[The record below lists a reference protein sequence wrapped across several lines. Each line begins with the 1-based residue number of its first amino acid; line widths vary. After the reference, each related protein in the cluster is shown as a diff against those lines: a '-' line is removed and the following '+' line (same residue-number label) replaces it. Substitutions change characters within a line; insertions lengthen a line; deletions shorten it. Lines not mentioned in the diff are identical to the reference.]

1 METSRRKFVG
11 LSALLASAWA
21 APPAWAFLEAGAAAP
36 AAGGAGAQ
44 APDAV
49 YALVDYCLNTR
60 YEALPA
66 AVVAATRT
74 QILDT
79 VTVALPA
86 LDADGIRQLHA
97 WSLDTGGKGESL
109 VLGTRTRLPA
119 EKAARLNAAMAAA
132 LEFDDTYE
140 PSLLHASCTIVPVA
154 LAVAGQVAASG
165 RKVDGKELIAA
176 VATGIDA
183 ACRLSR
189 AGSPGVSPFI
199 VGWDPTPM
207 YGFLAAAMVA
217 ARLMGLT
224 REQAVS
230 AVGLA
235 YHQLSGN
242 AQASV
247 DGTHAKRLGSGFAA
261 YGGIMSARL
270 AAHGVLGSDRVL
282 QGVKG
287 LFRQYHG
294 GKVDVQAL
302 LGGLGTEYAGPDIA
316 PKPYPS
322 CRGGHVA
329 IDGAL
334 ALVKAH
340 GIGPDDVESVTI
352 YSPPAEM
359 MLLGAPIEKK
369 RNPRTVVEAQFSNPW
384 MVAAAIQDRE
394 VGLRHFSEQALKRA
408 DLRALA
414 ARMSTV
420 EDKSLVRPDGG
431 PGFVRL
437 VLRTRA
443 GQTHDT
449 VVRFA
454 KGDPKNPMTPQEYRA
469 KAFACTD
476 AAGMPRAQAERL
488 VARFL
493 ALEAEP
499 DVAALTAA
507 LAIG

>member
-1 METSRRKFVG
+1 MMETSRRKFVG
-11 LSALLASAWA
+11 LSALLASSWA
-21 APPAWAFLEAGAAAP
+21 TTPAWAFLEPGPAAA
-36 AAGGAGAQ
+36 

-49 YALVDYCLNTR
+49 YALVDHCLNTR
-60 YEALPA
+60 YEALPPE
-66 AVVAATRT
+66 VVAATRI

-79 VTVALPA
+79 VAVALPA

-97 WSLDTGGKGESL
+97 WSRETGGKGESL

-154 LAVAGQVAASG
+154 LALAEQAAAGG

-176 VATGIDA
+176 VAAGTDA

-189 AGSPGVSPFI
+189 AGSPGISPFI

-207 YGFLAAAMVA
+207 YGFLASSMVA

-261 YGGIMSARL
+261 YGGILSARL
-270 AAHGVLGSDRVL
+270 ARHGVLGSDRVL
-282 QGVKG
+282 GGVKG

-294 GKVDVQAL
+294 GKFDQEAL
-302 LGGLGTEYAGPDIA
+302 LGGLGTRFLGVDIA

-334 ALVKAH
+334 ELVKAH
-340 GIGPDDVESVTI
+340 DIRPDDVASVTI

-369 RNPRTVVEAQFSNPW
+369 RNPRSIVEAQFSNPW

-394 VGLRHFSEQALKRA
+394 VGLRHFSEAALKRA

-414 ARMSTV
+414 ARMTTV
-420 EDKSLVRPDGG
+420 EDKGLVRPDGG

-437 VLRTRA
+437 ELRTRA
-443 GQTHDT
+443 GKTHEKL
-449 VVRFA
+449 VRFA
-454 KGDPKNPMTPQEYRA
+454 KGDPKNPMSPEEYRA

-476 AAGMPRAQAERL
+476 AARMPRAQAGRL
-488 VARFL
+488 VARFM

-499 DVAALTAA
+499 DVASLVAA

>member
-1 METSRRKFVG
+1 MTSRRTFVQ
-11 LSALLASAWA
+11 LSALMASGWAAIPAWA
-21 APPAWAFLEAGAAAP
+21 APQPGPAAAGAPAP
-36 AAGGAGAQ
+36 A

-49 YALVDYCLNTR
+49 YALVDYCLGTR
-60 YEALPA
+60 YEALPPE
-66 AVVAATRT
+66 VVAATKT

-79 VTVALPA
+79 VAVALPA
-86 LDADGIRQLHA
+86 LRADGIRQLAA
-97 WSLDTGGKGESL
+97 WSGETGGKGESL
-109 VLGTRTRLPA
+109 VLGTTTRLPA

-132 LEFDDTYE
+132 LEYDDTYE
-140 PSLLHASCTIVPVA
+140 PSLMHASCVTIPTA
-154 LAVAGQVAASG
+154 LAAADLAGGVG
-165 RKVDGKELIAA
+165 GKELIAA
-176 VATGIDA
+176 VATGTDA

-207 YGFLAAAMVA
+207 YGFLAATLVA
-217 ARLMGLT
+217 GRLLGLT
-224 REQAVS
+224 REQLVS

-235 YHQLSGN
+235 YHQLAGN

-247 DGTHAKRLGSGFAA
+247 DGTHAKRLGAGFAA
-261 YGGIMSARL
+261 YGGILSARL
-270 AAHGVLGSDRVL
+270 AKAGVIGSDRVL

-294 GKVDVQAL
+294 GKYSEQAL
-302 LGGLGTEYAGPDIA
+302 LGGLGTQFAGLDIA

-334 ALVKAH
+334 ELVRTH
-340 GIGPDDVESVTI
+340 GIGPDEVDSVTI

-359 MLLGAPIEKK
+359 MLLGAPLEKK
-369 RNPRTVVEAQFSNPW
+369 QNPRTVVEAQFSNPW

-394 VGLRHFSEQALKRA
+394 VGLRHFTQAALERA

-414 ARMSTV
+414 RRMRTV

-437 VLRTRA
+437 ELKTRA
-443 GQTHDT
+443 GKLHVKQ
-449 VVRFA
+449 VQFA
-454 KGDPKNPMTPQEYRA
+454 KGDPKNPMTTEEYRR
-469 KAFACTD
+469 KVFECTD
-476 AAGMPRAQAERL
+476 AAGMARAQATRL
-488 VARFL
+488 VQRFQR
-493 ALEAEP
+493 LEAET
-499 DVAALTAA
+499 DVSALNAA
-507 LAIG
+507 LAVG

>member
-1 METSRRKFVG
+1 MQTSRRKFVG
-11 LSALLASAWA
+11 LSALMASA
-21 APPAWAFLEAGAAAP
+21 PAWAFLEAGQAAGAPSAGAAP
-36 AAGGAGAQ
+36 VPLPGL
-44 APDAV
+44 DAIH
-49 YALVDYCLNTR
+49 ALVAHCLDTR
-60 YEALPA
+60 FEALPPE
-66 AVVAATRT
+66 VVEATRT

-79 VTVALPA
+79 VAVTLPA

-97 WSLDTGGKGESL
+97 WSRDSGGKGESL
-109 VLGTRTRLPA
+109 VLGTRSRLPA
-119 EKAARLNAAMAAA
+119 EAAARLNAAMAAA

-140 PSLLHASCTIVPVA
+140 PSLLHASCVTIPVA
-154 LAVAGQVAASG
+154 LAVADLAAAGG
-165 RKVDGKELIAA
+165 RRIDGRELIAA
-176 VATGIDA
+176 VAAGTDA

-207 YGFLAAAMVA
+207 YGYLAAAMVA
-217 ARLMGLT
+217 SRLLGSS
-224 REQAVS
+224 RAQAVS

-270 AAHGVLGSDRVL
+270 ARAGVIGSDRVL

-287 LFRQYHG
+287 LFKQYHG
-294 GKVDVQAL
+294 GKYSEEAL
-302 LGGLGTEYAGPDIA
+302 LGGLGTRFAGVDIA

-329 IDGAL
+329 IDGTL
-334 ALVKAH
+334 ELVKTH
-340 GIGPDDVESVTI
+340 GIRPEDVEAVTI

-369 RNPRTVVEAQFSNPW
+369 RKPQTIVEAQFSNPW
-384 MVAAAIQDRE
+384 MVAAAIQDRD
-394 VGLRHFSEQALKRA
+394 VGLRHFSEAALRRA

-414 ARMSTV
+414 ARMTTV

-437 VLRTRA
+437 ELTTRA
-443 GQTHDT
+443 GQTYEKL
-449 VVRFA
+449 VKFA
-454 KGDPKNPMTPQEYRA
+454 KGDPKNPMTPAEYR
-469 KAFACTD
+469 KKVFECTD
-476 AAGMPRAQAERL
+476 AARMPRAQAERL
-488 VARFL
+488 MARYL
-493 ALEAEP
+493 KLEAEP
-499 DVAALTAA
+499 NVAALNAA

>member
-1 METSRRKFVG
+1 MDTSRRKFVTQ
-11 LSALLASAWA
+11 SALAASVWA
-21 APPAWAFLEAGAAAP
+21 AAPAWAFQDKSAV
-36 AAGGAGAQ
+36 AAGPA

-49 YALVDYCLNTR
+49 YALVDHCLGTR

-66 AVVAATRT
+66 AVAGATRI

-79 VTVALPA
+79 VAVALPA
-86 LDADGIRQLHA
+86 LGADGIRQLYD
-97 WSLDTGGKGESL
+97 WSRETGGKGESL
-109 VLGTRTRLPA
+109 VLGTRVRLPA

-140 PSLLHASCTIVPVA
+140 PSLLHASCVTIPVA
-154 LAVAGQVAASG
+154 LAAADLAAASG

-176 VATGIDA
+176 VAAGTDA

-207 YGFLAAAMVA
+207 YGFLAATMVA
-217 ARLMGLT
+217 GRLLGLT
-224 REQAVS
+224 REQTVA

-270 AAHGVLGSDRVL
+270 AQRGVIGSDRVL

-287 LFRQYHG
+287 LFKQYHG
-294 GKVDVQAL
+294 GKYSEDAL
-302 LGGLGTEYAGPDIA
+302 LGELGTRFAGPDIA

-334 ALVKAH
+334 DLVRTHDIRPA
-340 GIGPDDVESVTI
+340 DVESVTI

-359 MLLGAPIEKK
+359 MLLGAPLEKK
-369 RNPRTVVEAQFSNPW
+369 RNPKTIVEAQFSNPW

-394 VGLRHFSEQALKRA
+394 VGLRHFTEAALQRA

-414 ARMSTV
+414 ARMVTA

-437 VLRTRA
+437 SLKTRG
-443 GQTHDT
+443 GQVHEKL
-449 VVRFA
+449 VKFA
-454 KGDPKNPMTPQEYRA
+454 KGDPNNPMSAQEYRA
-469 KAFACTD
+469 KVFACTD
-476 AAGMPRAQAERL
+476 AAGMKRPQAERL
-488 VARFL
+488 QARFM
-493 ALEAEP
+493 ALEAER
-499 DVAALTAA
+499 DVSALNAA
-507 LAIG
+507 LAIA

>member
-1 METSRRKFVG
+1 MDASRRKFAG
-11 LSALLASAWA
+11 LSALLASTWVV
-21 APPAWAFLEAGAAAP
+21 PPALAFLGKEGQAP
-36 AAGGAGAQ
+36 AAGPASA
-44 APDAV
+44 AAADAI
-49 YALVDYCLNTR
+49 YTLVDHCLQTR
-60 YEALPA
+60 YEALPPE
-66 AVVAATRT
+66 VVAATRI

-79 VTVALPA
+79 VAVALPA
-86 LDADGIRQLHA
+86 LDADGIRQLRD
-97 WSLDTGGKGESL
+97 WSRETGGKGESL
-109 VLGTRTRLPA
+109 VLGTRIRLPA

-140 PSLLHASCTIVPVA
+140 PSLIHASCVTVPVA
-154 LAVAGQVAASG
+154 LAAADLAAAAGRRVSG
-165 RKVDGKELIAA
+165 RELIAA
-176 VATGIDA
+176 VAAGTDV

-217 ARLMGLT
+217 SRLLGST

-261 YGGIMSARL
+261 YGGIVSARL
-270 AAHGVLGSDRVL
+270 ARHGVIGSDRVL
-282 QGVKG
+282 DGVKG

-294 GKVDVQAL
+294 GKVDQEAL
-302 LGGLGTEYAGPDIA
+302 LGGLGARFAGVDIA

-329 IDGAL
+329 IDGTL

-340 GIGPDDVESVTI
+340 DIRPDDVESVVI
-352 YSPPAEM
+352 HSPPAEM

-369 RNPRTVVEAQFSNPW
+369 RNPKTIVEAQFSNPW

-394 VGLRHFSEQALKRA
+394 VGLRHFTEAALRRG

-414 ARMSTV
+414 ARMTTV

-437 VLRTRA
+437 ELRTRA
-443 GQTHDT
+443 GKTHEKL
-449 VVRFA
+449 VRFA
-454 KGDPKNPMTPQEYRA
+454 KGDPNNPMTPEEYRA
-469 KAFACTD
+469 KAFACTE
-476 AAGMPRAQAERL
+476 AARMPRAQAERL

-493 ALEAEP
+493 KLEAEP
-499 DVAALTAA
+499 DASALAAA

>member
-21 APPAWAFLEAGAAAP
+21 APPAWAFAGAGASAVAP
-36 AAGGAGAQ
+36 AAGTP
-44 APDAV
+44 APDAIH
-49 YALVDYCLNTR
+49 ALVEHCLNTR

-97 WSLDTGGKGESL
+97 WSRETGGKGESL

-140 PSLLHASCTIVPVA
+140 PSLMHASCTIVPVA
-154 LAVAGQVAASG
+154 LAVAGQVAAGG

-176 VATGIDA
+176 VATGTDA

-207 YGFLAAAMVA
+207 YGVLAAAMVA
-217 ARLMGLT
+217 SRLLGLT

-235 YHQLSGN
+235 YHQMAGN
-242 AQASV
+242 AQASI

-270 AAHGVLGSDRVL
+270 AGQGVIGSDRVL

-294 GKVDVQAL
+294 GKVDEQAL
-302 LGGLGTEYAGPDIA
+302 LGGLGTDYPGVDIA

-329 IDGAL
+329 IDGVL
-334 ALVKAH
+334 ALVREH
-340 GIGPDDVESVTI
+340 DIGPDDVASLTI

-359 MLLGAPIEKK
+359 MLLNVPIEKK
-369 RNPRTVVEAQFSNPW
+369 RAPRTIVEAQFSNPW
-384 MVAAAIQDRE
+384 MLAAAIQDRE
-394 VGLRHFSEQALKRA
+394 VGLRHFTQEALKRA

-414 ARMSTV
+414 ARMTAE
-420 EDKSLVRPDGG
+420 EDKTLVRPDGG

-437 VLRTRA
+437 ALRTRA
-443 GQTHDT
+443 GKTHET

-454 KGDPKNPMTPQEYRA
+454 KGDPNNPMTAQEYRA

-476 AAGMPRAQAERL
+476 AAGMARQQAERL

-493 ALEAEP
+493 ALEKEP
-499 DVAALTAA
+499 DVAALAAA

>member
-1 METSRRKFVG
+1 MDTSRRKFVTQ
-11 LSALLASAWA
+11 SALAATVWA
-21 APPAWAFLEAGAAAP
+21 AAPAWAFQDKNAAP
-36 AAGGAGAQ
+36 AGPA

-49 YALVDYCLNTR
+49 YALVDHCLGTR

-66 AVVAATRT
+66 AVAAATRI

-79 VTVALPA
+79 VAVALPA
-86 LDADGIRQLHA
+86 LGADGIRQLYD
-97 WSLDTGGKGESL
+97 WSRETGGKGESL
-109 VLGTRTRLPA
+109 VLGTRVRLPA
-119 EKAARLNAAMAAA
+119 EKAARLNASMAAA

-140 PSLLHASCTIVPVA
+140 PSLLHASCVTIPVA
-154 LAVAGQVAASG
+154 LAAADLAAAGG
-165 RKVDGKELIAA
+165 RKVDGREFIAA
-176 VATGIDA
+176 VAAGTDA

-207 YGFLAAAMVA
+207 YGFLAATMVA
-217 ARLMGLT
+217 ARLLGLT
-224 REQAVS
+224 REQAVA

-270 AAHGVLGSDRVL
+270 AQRGVIGSDRVL

-287 LFRQYHG
+287 LFKQYHG
-294 GKVDVQAL
+294 GKYSEEAL
-302 LGGLGTEYAGPDIA
+302 LGGLGVQFAGPDIA

-334 ALVKAH
+334 ELVRTHDIRPA
-340 GIGPDDVESVTI
+340 DVESVTI

-359 MLLGAPIEKK
+359 MLLGAPLEKK
-369 RNPRTVVEAQFSNPW
+369 RNPKTIVEAQFSNPW

-394 VGLRHFSEQALKRA
+394 VGLRHFTEAALQRA

-414 ARMSTV
+414 ARMVTA

-437 VLRTRA
+437 ALRTRG
-443 GQTHDT
+443 GQVHEKL
-449 VVRFA
+449 VKFA
-454 KGDPKNPMTPQEYRA
+454 KGDPKNPMTPDEYRA
-469 KAFACTD
+469 KVFACTD
-476 AAGMPRAQAERL
+476 AAGMGRPQAERL
-488 VARFL
+488 QARFM
-493 ALEAEP
+493 ALEAER
-499 DVAALTAA
+499 DIAALSTA
-507 LAIG
+507 LAIA